1 MSTVTVN
8 LDNLSESAQEE
19 VLRSLEKPDTT
30 RPTNPLHGVK
40 DGETFTIA
48 GIEFIKFPAVNGKVP
63 VMTRDWLFTAEFGHR
78 MNNLSKSP
86 ILKKMESEVLPKVV
100 EAIGEENVCTFQT
113 DLTTLDG
120 LKPYGVLESKV
131 SLPTLDFYRANV
143 EIFDKYKVDR
153 WFWLAT
159 PKSAKPHDDPNWTL
173 CVSPSGDI
181 GFDYFLT
188 ANVVRPFFYFE
199 SSIFGSCEE

>member
-1 MSTVTVN
+1 MSIVSVN
-8 LDNLSESAQEE
+8 LENLSESARAE
-19 VLRSLEKPDTT
+19 VLRSMEQPKTA
-30 RPTNPLHGVK
+30 RPTNPLYGVK

-63 VMTRDWLFTAEFGHR
+63 VMTRYCLFTSEFSGS
-78 MNNLSKSP
+78 NNDLCKSH
-86 ILKKMESEVLPKVV
+86 ILKKMQDEVLPKIIKT
-100 EAIGEENVCTFQT
+100 IGDENVCTFHT

-143 EIFDKYKVDR
+143 DTFDKYMVDQ

-159 PKSAKPHDDPNWTL
+159 PESAKPHDDPHWTL
-173 CVSPSGDI
+173 CVSPSGSI
-181 GFDYFLT
+181 GGSYYSFDGG
-188 ANVVRPFFYFE
+188 VRPFFYFE
-199 SSIFGSCEE
+199 SSIFESFGE